1 MTEKDPREIR
11 LIYKAKSL
19 DDDDDVVD
27 YGKLAKISFTDSQP
41 YSDWVWWDA
50 SYGQVGD
57 TSIIY
62 S

>member
-41 YSDWVWWDA
+41 YSD
-50 SYGQVGD
+50 
-57 TSIIY
+57 
-62 S
+62 